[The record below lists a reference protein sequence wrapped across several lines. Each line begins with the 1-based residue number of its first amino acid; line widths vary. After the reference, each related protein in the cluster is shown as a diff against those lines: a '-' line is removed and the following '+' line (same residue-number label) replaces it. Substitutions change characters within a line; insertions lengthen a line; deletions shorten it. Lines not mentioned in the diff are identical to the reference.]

1 MLVKHAY
8 NTSKSH
14 LWDWKGFSW
23 IFLKFF
29 CKKTFEFFK
38 NKTKSRLGWAGL
50 RTNRLTTKVTIT
62 RLNDEF
68 SPT

>member
-1 MLVKHAY
+1 MLTILPKVIYETEKV
-8 NTSKSH
+8 
-14 LWDWKGFSW
+14 
-23 IFLKFF
+23 FLEFF
-29 CKKTFEFFK
+29 VSSFVKKTFEFFK

-62 RLNDEF
+62 WLNDEF

>member
-1 MLVKHAY
+1 ML
-8 NTSKSH
+8 TI
-14 LWDWKGFSW
+14 L
-23 IFLKFF
+23 LKVIYETEKVVLEFF
-29 CKKTFEFFK
+29 VSSFVKKTFEFFK

>member
-1 MLVKHAY
+1 ML
-8 NTSKSH
+8 TI
-14 LWDWKGFSW
+14 L
-23 IFLKFF
+23 LKVIYETE
-29 CKKTFEFFK
+29 KVVLEFFVSSFVK
-38 NKTKSRLGWAGL
+38 RLSSSLKKTKSRLGWAGL